1 MIPIPDNEELDHNQ
15 QIKADQGKPRISL
28 VPMEILTAVAR
39 VREYGVAKYGEKE
52 SWMDVSPERYRD
64 AMLRHMIEYINNPDS
79 VDSESGLPSLWHL
92 LTNVVFLVQ
101 KDLERRSQC

>member
-1 MIPIPDNEELDHNQ
+1 MIPIPNNEELDHNQ

-79 VDSESGLPSLWHL
+79 VDSESGLPSLWHIAC
-92 LTNVVFLVQ
+92 NVVFLIALQ
-101 KDLERRSQC
+101 FRKK